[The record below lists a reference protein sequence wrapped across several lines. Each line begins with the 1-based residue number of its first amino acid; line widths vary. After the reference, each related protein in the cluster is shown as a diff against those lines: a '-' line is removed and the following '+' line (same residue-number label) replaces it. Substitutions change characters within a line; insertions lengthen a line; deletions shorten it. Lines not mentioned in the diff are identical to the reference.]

1 MSAAINLQERR
12 ALLPTD
18 ARNVIDAIVEGAESL
33 HAAAASLPLSPIRES
48 ALIGIERHLVSL
60 SVLLSNLRRHVP
72 ASGAK

>member
-18 ARNVIDAIVEGAESL
+18 ARSVVDALVEGAESL
-33 HAAAASLPLSPIRES
+33 HAAASSLPLSPIRES
-48 ALIGIERHLVSL
+48 ALVGIERHLVSL

>member
-1 MSAAINLQERR
+1 MSAAVKLQERR

-18 ARNVIDAIVEGAESL
+18 ARSVVDAIVDGTESL
-33 HAAAASLPLSPIRES
+33 HAAASSLPLSPIRES
-48 ALIGIERHLVSL
+48 SVIGIERHLVSL